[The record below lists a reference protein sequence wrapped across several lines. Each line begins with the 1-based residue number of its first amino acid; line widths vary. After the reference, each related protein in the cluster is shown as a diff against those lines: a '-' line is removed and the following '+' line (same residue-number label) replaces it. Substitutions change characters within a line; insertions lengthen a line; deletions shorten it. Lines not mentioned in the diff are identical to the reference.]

1 MVYTWGRGEAVELK
15 DILAGKTPEEQ
26 TEWLRTHMR
35 NWGEFIQGTVQT
47 RQQLAEWR
55 SAGNYDFPPTWISV
69 EEYRRL
75 RGLPAKSR

>member
-1 MVYTWGRGEAVELK
+1 VELK

-26 TEWLRTHMR
+26 TAWLRTHMR
-35 NWGEFIQGTVQT
+35 NWDEFIQGIVQT

-55 SAGNYDFPPTWISV
+55 AAGNDDFPPTWISV
-69 EEYRRL
+69 EEYRRI

>member
-1 MVYTWGRGEAVELK
+1 VQRVELK

-35 NWGEFIQGTVQT
+35 NWDEFIQGIVQS
-47 RQQLAEWR
+47 RQQLADWR
-55 SAGNYDFPPTWISV
+55 AAGNTGLPPTWISV

-75 RGLPAKSR
+75 RGLPAKAR